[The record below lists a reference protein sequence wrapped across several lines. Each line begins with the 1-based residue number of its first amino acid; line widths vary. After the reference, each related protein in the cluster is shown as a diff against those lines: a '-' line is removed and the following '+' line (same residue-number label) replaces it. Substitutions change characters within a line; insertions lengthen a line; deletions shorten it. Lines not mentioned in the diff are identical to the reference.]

1 MHVPRQV
8 AEASQREGLAAAQ
21 READLERM
29 QSQAACEAA
38 ACAEAAG
45 EKLRGRLQ
53 ASQKEV
59 QSLKERLSSLLAERK
74 QQQCVQ
80 QLQACQLWFL
90 KIVTVCSASLAG
102 QLATLNTNRIIN
114 LFACSWKQLLP
125 LMQLARCCPLA
136 FCSWPP
142 MHATLAT

>member
-1 MHVPRQV
+1 
-8 AEASQREGLAAAQ
+8 
-21 READLERM
+21 M

-102 QLATLNTNRIIN
+102 QLATLKTNRIIN
-114 LFACSWKQLLP
+114 LFACCLETALASDATCTVLSSCLLF
-125 LMQLARCCPLA
+125 LASNACNTGHLTPHFHISGRIKPGARSAEGSA
-136 FCSWPP
+136 F
-142 MHATLAT
+142 